1 MPIVSSHWVV
11 TRSCGDNAKRP
22 HRGAQV
28 VILDKEHFPRDKYC
42 GDAVC
47 TPALRILEDMGV
59 MEVLSKNNECHYANA
74 GGFVAPSGLS
84 YIGERSAC
92 TAPRNSLPTALL
104 APPPDPAAHLRAIP

>member
-1 MPIVSSHWVV
+1 MIVIDSPLVAICVV
-11 TRSCGDNAKRP
+11 TLGCDKVLTASTDSTRAR
-22 HRGAQV
+22 RGAQV

-59 MEVLSKNNECHYANA
+59 MEVLRSNNECHYANA

-84 YIGERSAC
+84 YIGERS
-92 TAPRNSLPTALL
+92 PL
-104 APPPDPAAHLRAIP
+104 

>member
-1 MPIVSSHWVV
+1 M
-11 TRSCGDNAKRP
+11 
-22 HRGAQV
+22 

-59 MEVLSKNNECHYANA
+59 MEVLRTNNECHYANA

-84 YIGERSAC
+84 YIGERQALHSIPPRPGASA
-92 TAPRNSLPTALL
+92 TQHLQ
-104 APPPDPAAHLRAIP
+104 PAVWRTPGTRGHP